1 VRFGNVLGSQ
11 GSVIPVFRHQ
21 IANGGPVTVT
31 HPEMQRYFMTIPEA
45 VQLVLEASAM
55 PEAAGRIS
63 MLDMGEPVRILEMA
77 ENLIR
82 FSGLEP
88 YTEMPIIFT
97 GVRPGEKLHEDLMSE
112 VEHAV
117 QTPVDKVRVV
127 QTDETDEA
135 GIRDGLAALDVALEA
150 SDRDQLLDALC
161 ALVPE
166 CTPPLCDRGKQASTR
181 LARRLD
187 RLGPI
192 RADGSRADEE
202 SRRDGTDPPVI
213 WLTR

>member
-1 VRFGNVLGSQ
+1 
-11 GSVIPVFRHQ
+11 
-21 IANGGPVTVT
+21 
-31 HPEMQRYFMTIPEA
+31 
-45 VQLVLEASAM
+45 
-55 PEAAGRIS
+55 
-63 MLDMGEPVRILEMA
+63 MLDMGEPMRILEMA

-88 YTEMPIIFT
+88 YTQMPIIFT

-112 VEHAV
+112 VELAV
-117 QTPVDKVRVV
+117 PTSVEKVCIV
-127 QTDETDEA
+127 QTDEADEA
-135 GIRDGLAALDVALEA
+135 GVRDGLAALDVALEA
-150 SDRDQLLDALC
+150 SDNDHLLDALC

-166 CTPPLCDRGKQASTR
+166 CTAQLCERGKQASTR

-192 RADGSRADEE
+192 RADGSRAPAEVLG
-202 SRRDGTDPPVI
+202 DGTDPPVI

>member
-1 VRFGNVLGSQ
+1 
-11 GSVIPVFRHQ
+11 
-21 IANGGPVTVT
+21 
-31 HPEMQRYFMTIPEA
+31 
-45 VQLVLEASAM
+45 
-55 PEAAGRIS
+55 

-117 QTPVDKVRVV
+117 QTEVEKVRVV
-127 QTDETDEA
+127 QTDETEEA
-135 GIRDGLAALDVALEA
+135 AIRDGLAALDAALEA
-150 SDRDQLLDALC
+150 SDTDHLLDALC

-166 CTPPLCDRGKQASTR
+166 CTAPLSERGRQASTR

-187 RLGPI
+187 RLGPV
-192 RADGSRADEE
+192 RADGTHATGEV
-202 SRRDGTDPPVI
+202 RRDGTDPPVI